1 MEMNRASDAAMD
13 RGPAGTGWTTGG
25 RLNAEVWA
33 GPALMDFA
41 RKMATS
47 LFLPGHPEAD
57 VGHGP
62 R

>member
-13 RGPAGTGWTTGG
+13 RGPVGIGWTTGD

-33 GPALMDFA
+33 GPVLMDFA
-41 RKMATS
+41 RKMVPS
-47 LFLPGHPEAD
+47 PFLPDHREAD